1 MSARITIEPAH
12 ISQAEADIKQ
22 LRTYANRADCLA
34 AADALEAAVRRA
46 QRQAPKEKSR
56 R

>member
-12 ISQAEADIKQ
+12 IPQAEADIKQ
-22 LRTYANRADCLA
+22 LRACANRADCLA

-46 QRQAPKEKSR
+46 LRRTAKEKSR